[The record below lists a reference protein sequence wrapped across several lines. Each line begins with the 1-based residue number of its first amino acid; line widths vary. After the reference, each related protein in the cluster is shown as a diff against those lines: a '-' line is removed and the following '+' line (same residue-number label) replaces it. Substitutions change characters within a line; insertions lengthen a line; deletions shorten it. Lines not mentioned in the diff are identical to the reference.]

1 MSFQDC
7 SAQAVCAITR
17 NYIVLTVQHEV
28 KMFSRRF
35 ETSLGTVSEETK
47 GGTYINDSGGPSA
60 LSSQQIPHNPNVFS
74 SCVLHVLAA
83 VGRCAAR
90 VESDLQNQPPMSALN
105 AIT

>member
-17 NYIVLTVQHEV
+17 NYILTVQHEV

-35 ETSLGTVSEETK
+35 ETSLGTVSEVTK
-47 GGTYINDSGGPSA
+47 GGTYIIDSGGLSA

>member
-17 NYIVLTVQHEV
+17 NYILTVQHEV

-35 ETSLGTVSEETK
+35 ETSLGTVSEVTK

-90 VESDLQNQPPMSALN
+90 VESDLQNQPPTSALN